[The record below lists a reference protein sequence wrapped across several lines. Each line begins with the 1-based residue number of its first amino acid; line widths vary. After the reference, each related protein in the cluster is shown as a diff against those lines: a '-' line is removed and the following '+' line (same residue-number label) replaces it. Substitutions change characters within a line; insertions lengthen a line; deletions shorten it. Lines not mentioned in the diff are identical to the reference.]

1 LERFESVQ
9 PTNLHVPSF
18 WLAKKRKLTA
28 DELVHPGKTGGG
40 GHEPSSYVATGL
52 NSPEVLSMQPPMM
65 QVPSST
71 TANAR

>member
-1 LERFESVQ
+1 MQ
-9 PTNLHVPSF
+9 PLNLHVASS
-18 WLAKKRKLTA
+18 WLANERKLTA

-52 NSPEVLSMQPPMM
+52 NSPEVLSMQPPTM